1 MFNAT
6 SSQEIARVLGS
17 LQKGEVGYQ
26 TPLVPQGGSQTAR
39 NLSPLIPQQL
49 AQTLSSATSSMGD
62 LRLWPMLSKVAA
74 MNTIVEYNRVL
85 NHGASMNP
93 FISEGGISALNRGRY
108 EKVAV
113 KVRYMAERRSV
124 TDVASM
130 VTLAGPDQNAL
141 AEETRRGTENILRQL
156 EESLFHADN
165 SINDLA
171 FDGLIK
177 QVRDGG
183 NVADLEGKALT
194 PLFLQEVM
202 GALYGAPFYGQA
214 SHILVSPRVLG
225 DLIQQSVLHGRHDQ
239 ISAQGTLTY
248 GRSDLAISGPYGPI
262 PVVACPFLE
271 RIDRVRPGNAAVY
284 SGAVNTPTLAEAAGA
299 VAAGETSKF
308 TANDA
313 GDYFYSVVGIG
324 PDGQSAPVDS
334 GAAVTVAQGQKVTL
348 TIGDGNNQI
357 SYFKIY
363 RSKLD
368 AANANGA
375 LLIGEAKRTGAN
387 TTFTDFNARTPGA
400 SDAILINTSPDHLCW
415 YQLSSLIRRPLA
427 QTDTSMPFLLM
438 LFGALAVKLPSKMHL
453 IENIGTRDASASG
466 LASGI
471 LLNP

>member
-6 SSQEIARVLGS
+6 SSQDIARVLGS

-26 TPLVPQGGSQTAR
+26 QPLVPFGGSQAAS

-74 MNTIVEYNRVL
+74 MNTIVEYNRIL
-85 NHGASMNP
+85 NHGAVQNP
-93 FISEGGISALNRGRY
+93 FISEGGISALNRSRY

-113 KVRYMAERRSV
+113 KIRYMAERRSV

-141 AEETRRGTENILRQL
+141 AEETRRGTENLLRQL
-156 EESLFHADN
+156 EENLFHAD
-165 SINDLA
+165 STINDLA
-171 FDGLIK
+171 FDGLVK
-177 QVRDGG
+177 QIRDGG
-183 NVADLEGKALT
+183 NSSNLEGKALT
-194 PLFLQEVM
+194 PLYLQEVM

-248 GRSDLAISGPYGPI
+248 GRSDLAISGPYGAI

-271 RIDRVRPGNAAVY
+271 RIDRVRPANAAVY
-284 SGAVNTPTLAEAAGA
+284 SGAVNAPTLTEIAAPAA
-299 VAAGETSKF
+299 VGEVSKF

-334 GAAVTVAQGQKVTL
+334 GAAVTVAAGDKVTL
-348 TIGDGNNQI
+348 TLGDAGNQI

-363 RSKLD
+363 RSKKNAVD
-368 AANANGA
+368 ANGA
-375 LLIGEAKRTGAN
+375 LMVGEVKRTGAN
-387 TTFTDFNARTPGA
+387 TTFIDFNARIAGA
-400 SDAILINTSPDHLCW
+400 SDAILINNSADHLCW

-438 LFGALAVKLPSKMHL
+438 LFGALAVKLPSKMHI
-453 IENIGTRDASASG
+453 IENIGTRDASQAD
-466 LASGI
+466 LAVGS